1 MRTVYFEL
9 CFDKDQPAL
18 LAECSKTNADT
29 SLDVATIVNAVAN
42 DEINNEVADIV
53 NGLLKVSKANKAD
66 IDVLKAKLKAADRDI
81 NYPSLG
87 LSVFTAMT
95 LKAYAADMCDCPSCS
110 AEREPIKDEPVA
122 SHDEVSIVLEH
133 NLLASQEQ
141 NNISSSIVK
150 LAEASAKVTEP
161 KVSQAINDKILELL
175 ETN

>member
-9 CFDKDQPAL
+9 CFDKGEPAL
-18 LAECSKTNADT
+18 LAECSKESADT
-29 SLDVATIVNAVAN
+29 SLDVVTIINAVAN
-42 DEINNEVADIV
+42 DEINTEVVNIV
-53 NGLLKVSKANKAD
+53 NGLLKVSNANKAD
-66 IDVLKAKLKAADRDI
+66 INVLTAKLREAEKDI

-87 LSVFTAMT
+87 LSVFTAMS
-95 LKAYAADMCDCPSCS
+95 LREYAGSICDCPSCTT
-110 AEREPIKDEPVA
+110 ERESSSTDNTSYEDVR
-122 SHDEVSIVLEH
+122 IVLEH

-175 ETN
+175 ETI

>member
-9 CFDKDQPAL
+9 CFDKEHSAL
-18 LAECSKTNADT
+18 LAECTKENADT

-42 DEINNEVADIV
+42 DEINIEVANIV
-53 NGLLKVSKANKAD
+53 EGLLKVSRANKAD
-66 IDVLKAKLKAADRDI
+66 IDVLEAKLKEAKKDI

-87 LSVFTAMT
+87 FSAFTAML
-95 LKAYAADMCDCPSCS
+95 LKKYASDMCDCPSCT
-110 AEREPIKDEPVA
+110 AERKADETP
-122 SHDEVSIVLEH
+122 SHDEVGIVLEH

-150 LAEASAKVTEP
+150 LAEASSKVTEP

-175 ETN
+175 ETI